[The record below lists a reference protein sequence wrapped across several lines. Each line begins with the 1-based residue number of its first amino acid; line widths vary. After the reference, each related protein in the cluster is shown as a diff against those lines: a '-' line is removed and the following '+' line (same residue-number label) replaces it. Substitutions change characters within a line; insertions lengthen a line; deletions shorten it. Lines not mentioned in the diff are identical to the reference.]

1 MGVVIHEDIYEA
13 CEQIKS
19 EKLRGEFIL
28 AVVRYGMTGAEPKGS
43 PSWLPT
49 FTVLRKRIK
58 LSSTRSNSGS
68 KGGKATKAGKEAN
81 GELASEESPSKT
93 ETKDGF
99 AWKANGKQNADL
111 PSRGEDE
118 GEGEVGVWDEVEGEV
133 SPMDAPFGL
142 LCLKALN
149 EVLGTSYG
157 TLPSKSAMC
166 LSRMEGKYEPDEVR
180 RMVEFK
186 RDEWTGTRFANNL
199 TPNTLFSP
207 DHFEQYMHQSRTSAA
222 EKSEY
227 EIYD

>member
-19 EKLRGEFIL
+19 EKLRGEFML
-28 AVVRYGMTGAEPKGS
+28 AVVRYGMTGVEPKGS

-49 FTVLRKRIK
+49 FTVLKKRIK
-58 LSSTRSNSGS
+58 LSSTRSASGS

-81 GELASEESPSKT
+81 GALAPDDQPSKP
-93 ETKDGF
+93 EAKDGF
-99 AWKANGKQNADL
+99 ACEANGKQNADL
-111 PSRGEDE
+111 PSRGED
-118 GEGEVGVWDEVEGEV
+118 EGEVGVWDEVEGEV

-166 LSRMEGKYEPDEVR
+166 LSRMDGKYEPDEVR

-186 RDEWTGTRFANNL
+186 RDEWTGTRFAGNL
-199 TPNTLFSP
+199 TPNTLFGP
-207 DHFEQYMHQSRTSAA
+207 DHFEQYMHQSKTAA
-222 EKSEY
+222 KEASEY
-227 EIYD
+227 EQYD

>member
-19 EKLRGEFIL
+19 EKLRGEFML

-49 FTVLRKRIK
+49 FTVLKKRIK
-58 LSSTRSNSGS
+58 LSSTRSANGS

-81 GELASEESPSKT
+81 GELAPDESQSKP
-93 ETKDGF
+93 EAKDGF
-99 AWKANGKQNADL
+99 ASEANGEQNENL
-111 PSRGEDE
+111 LSRGEVE
-118 GEGEVGVWDEVEGEV
+118 GEVWDEVEGEV

-149 EVLGTSYG
+149 EVLGTCYG
-157 TLPSKSAMC
+157 TLPSKSALC

-186 RDEWTGTRFANNL
+186 RDEWTGTKFANNL
-199 TPNTLFSP
+199 TPNTLFGP
-207 DHFEQYMHQSRTSAA
+207 DHFEQYMHQSRSSAA

-227 EIYD
+227 EQYD

>member
-1 MGVVIHEDIYEA
+1 MGVVIHDDMVEA
-13 CEQIKS
+13 MEQIKTD
-19 EKLRGEFIL
+19 KAKGEFL
-28 AVVRYGMTGAEPKGS
+28 VALVRYGTTGAEPKGS

-49 FTVLRKRIK
+49 FTVLKKRVK

-81 GELASEESPSKT
+81 GELAPEESPSKPQA
-93 ETKDGF
+93 KDDF
-99 AWKANGKQNADL
+99 ASQANGKQNADL

-118 GEGEVGVWDEVEGEV
+118 GEVWDEVEGEV

-166 LSRMEGKYEPDEVR
+166 LSRMEGKYKPDEVR
-180 RMVEFK
+180 RMIEFK
-186 RDEWTGTRFANNL
+186 RDEWTGTRFASNL
-199 TPNTLFSP
+199 TPNTLFGP

-227 EIYD
+227 ERYD

>member
-19 EKLRGEFIL
+19 EKLRGEFML

-49 FTVLRKRIK
+49 FTVLKKRIK
-58 LSSTRSNSGS
+58 LSSTRSTNGS

-81 GELASEESPSKT
+81 GELAPDESQSKP
-93 ETKDGF
+93 EAKDGF
-99 AWKANGKQNADL
+99 ASEANDKQNDDL

-118 GEGEVGVWDEVEGEV
+118 GEVWDEVEGGV

-149 EVLGTSYG
+149 EVLGTSYA
-157 TLPSKSAMC
+157 TLPSKSALC
-166 LSRMEGKYEPDEVR
+166 LSRMDGRYEPDEVR

-186 RDEWTGTRFANNL
+186 RDEWTGTRFASNL
-199 TPNTLFSP
+199 TPNTLFGP
-207 DHFEQYMHQSRTSAA
+207 DHFEQYMHQSKTAA
-222 EKSEY
+222 KEATT
-227 EIYD
+227 YDQYD

>member
-19 EKLRGEFIL
+19 EKLRGEFML
-28 AVVRYGMTGAEPKGS
+28 AVVRYGMTGVEPKGS

-49 FTVLRKRIK
+49 FTVLKKRIK
-58 LSSTRSNSGS
+58 LSSTRSASGS
-68 KGGKATKAGKEAN
+68 KGGKATKAGKEA
-81 GELASEESPSKT
+81 
-93 ETKDGF
+93 KDGF
-99 AWKANGKQNADL
+99 ASEANDKQNADL

-118 GEGEVGVWDEVEGEV
+118 GEVWDEVEDEV

-166 LSRMEGKYEPDEVR
+166 LSRMDGKYEPDEVR
-180 RMVEFK
+180 RMIEYK
-186 RDEWTGTRFANNL
+186 RDEWTGTRYASNL
-199 TPNTLFSP
+199 TPNTLFGP
-207 DHFEQYMHQSRTSAA
+207 DHFEQYMHQSRSSAA

-227 EIYD
+227 EQYD